1 MESRAFQIPKCVVS
15 ELLVGDVYYVGFS
28 DGTVKE
34 FDAVKLGCEWF
45 RMSNDAFFAIYGFN
59 FNPHKYAGL
68 YERCR
73 KLVYG
78 E

>member
-1 MESRAFQIPKCVVS
+1 MDSRAFVVS
-15 ELLVGDVYYVGFS
+15 ERMFWGVYYVVFS
-28 DGTVKE
+28 DGTLKK
-34 FDAVKLGCEWF
+34 FDAVKLGCDWF
-45 RMSNDAFFAIYGFN
+45 RMSNDTFFEEYGFN
-59 FNPHKYAGL
+59 FNPHEYAGL